1 MKDSI
6 DFISKEKENFA
17 CRRSGDELLLIPVK
31 DNVSDFNQYLTLN
44 EVGAFIWENITQL
57 DDEDS
62 LVSKICTEFDTEE
75 TLVRKDLVHFIP
87 QLQQFIVGE

>member
-1 MKDSI
+1 M
-6 DFISKEKENFA
+6 
-17 CRRSGDELLLIPVK
+17 
-31 DNVSDFNQYLTLN
+31 
-44 EVGAFIWENITQL
+44 AFIWENITQL

-62 LVSKICTEFDTEE
+62 LVSKICAEFDTEE